1 MRISKSEFTKKIN
14 KARRIAEKA
23 QLAEE
28 ELFEY
33 LDECFPNTDL
43 EYIPSFAEN
52 ADNVKHAITC
62 YISYG
67 EYNINGIYEELRM
80 VDTKGDNEYVRH

>member
-1 MRISKSEFTKKIN
+1 MIISKSEFTKKIN
-14 KARRIAEKA
+14 KARRITEKA

-33 LDECFPNTDL
+33 LDECFPNTEL

-52 ADNVKHAITC
+52 ADNIKHAITC

-67 EYNINGIYEELRM
+67 EYNVNDIYRELSE
-80 VDTKGDNEYVRH
+80 VNVYE